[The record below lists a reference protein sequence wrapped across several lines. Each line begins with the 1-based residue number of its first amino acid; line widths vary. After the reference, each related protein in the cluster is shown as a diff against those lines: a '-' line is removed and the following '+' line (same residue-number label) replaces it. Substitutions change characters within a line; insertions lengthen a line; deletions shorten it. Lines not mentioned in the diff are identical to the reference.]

1 MELQNLIYEDRDR
14 GIFRVHRSALTSE
27 EIAELERKNI
37 FDKCWLYLGHESE
50 VEKPGDFRRRTVAGR
65 PLFWVRGSDGK
76 VRVFHN
82 TCTHWGANVCRV
94 DEGNAETFQCF
105 YHAWTFNNKGELVSV
120 PDEAGYSHGFDKAE
134 MGLVSPPRLEHYRG
148 LYFVSFNPDAADLL
162 SYLAGAKEYLDLI
175 LDQSQEGWRVV
186 PGTQKYGARA
196 NWKMFSVNSLD
207 SYHVK
212 PLHATFFRYTQGLG
226 AGDPSPS
233 PPAFPGPE
241 GRSLALGNGHGVDIF
256 AAGERARPIAH
267 WHPILGEETKEEIRS
282 IRARLVERFGAER
295 AYLMCNTNRLLLI
308 YPNFALHDIA
318 GISLRYFEP
327 AGPDSMEVAVQ
338 TLAPKNESAQL
349 LNRRLENFLSF
360 LGPGGFAHPDDIEAM
375 ESAQVGF
382 RAGGPGWIDA
392 SRGMHRE
399 ATAVDE
405 IHVRSFWRQWHANM
419 MGSPDPTRFE
429 HAYDDTRAWRESVI
443 RARS

>member
-1 MELQNLIYEDRDR
+1 MELLDLIHDDGERR
-14 GIFRVHRSALTSE
+14 VFRVHRSAFTSPD
-27 EIAELERKNI
+27 IAELEHQNI

-50 VEKPGDFRRRTVAGR
+50 LEKPGDFRRRTVAGR
-65 PLFWVRGSDGK
+65 PLFWVRGNDGN

-105 YHAWTFNNKGELVSV
+105 YHAWTFDNKGQLVSV
-120 PDEAGYSHGFDKAE
+120 PDEAGYSQGFNKAE
-134 MGLVSPPRLEHYRG
+134 MGLVSPPRLQQYRG
-148 LYFVSFNPDAADLL
+148 LYFVSFNPDVADLI
-162 SYLAGAKEYLDLI
+162 SYFAGAKEYLDLI

-186 PGTQKYGARA
+186 PGKQKYSVRA
-196 NWKMFSVNSLD
+196 NWKMFSLNSLD

-212 PLHATFFRYTQGLG
+212 PLHVTFFRYMQSLG
-226 AGDPSPS
+226 PGDAPPP
-233 PPAFPGPE
+233 PPAFPGAE

-256 AAGERARPIAH
+256 VAGDRARPIAH

-282 IRARLVERFGAER
+282 VRANLVERFGEER

-327 AGPDSMEVAVQ
+327 AGPESMQVTVQ
-338 TLAPKNESAQL
+338 TLAPKNESAEL

-360 LGPGGFAHPDDIEAM
+360 LGPGGFAHADDIEAM

-382 RAGGPGWIDA
+382 KAGGPSWMDA
-392 SRGMHRE
+392 SRGMDRDP
-399 ATAVDE
+399 TAVDE
-405 IHVRSFWRQWHANM
+405 VHVRSFWRQWHANI
-419 MGSPDPTRFE
+419 MGRAKASRFE
-429 HAYDDTRAWRESVI
+429 DVHALAGKS
-443 RARS
+443 